1 MNNWILLTILYA
13 VFVSLDEVFKKKA
26 TKTSSVFEVLLAFTT
41 IALFLTCFI
50 SKDIFSIDYSYIPMI
65 FLKSTIIVIAWILG
79 LIALNGLQL
88 GVYSIVKT
96 SRIVFSII
104 LSCLILGE
112 KLNLLMVAGI
122 ITIIFGLILVSTT
135 ATDNSKK
142 KNSYKLIFVFLI
154 SCLCSSISAILD
166 KKLLVHVSS
175 GQLQFWFLLFL
186 TVYYWIIMLIKK
198 KKIDYKAFKNI
209 WVILAAIGL
218 VVGDRLLFMANK
230 IDSSKVIVMTILKQL
245 SIIMSIILG
254 GIIFKEKNVLKKLL
268 YALLILGGVIITVI
282 A

>member
-198 KKIDYKAFKNI
+198 KKID
-209 WVILAAIGL
+209 
-218 VVGDRLLFMANK
+218 
-230 IDSSKVIVMTILKQL
+230 SSKVIVMTILKQL